1 MKMAIEIKEIK
12 KEIQSLKE
20 IVLSGKDDL
29 IEKKLVS
36 LRGMGR
42 LLVSESELEEAI
54 QRSKKSVFKGTQ
66 NVIRN

>member
-1 MKMAIEIKEIK
+1 MQMAIEIKEIK

-20 IVLSGKDDL
+20 IVMSGKDDL
-29 IEKKLVS
+29 IEKRLVS

-54 QRSKKSVFKGTQ
+54 GRAKKSVFRGSQ

>member
-1 MKMAIEIKEIK
+1 MQTAVEIKEIK
-12 KEIQSLKE
+12 KEIQSLRE
-20 IVLSGKDDL
+20 MVLFGKDDL

-54 QRSKKSVFKGTQ
+54 GRAKKSVFKGTQ
-66 NVIRN
+66 NVLRN